1 MRALPPLG
9 RLVAAIRADHPS
21 MAPQAL
27 IGRARSIVN
36 LAGCCSHVPCAAES
50 GWRSVIANPTVVAA
64 PAGDPVESRWPS
76 IARRLSQDRR
86 NPNFEGRRAAPSDIK
101 AKSA

>member
-1 MRALPPLG
+1 MCISDIGVSCWRVLPPPLG

-50 GWRSVIANPTVVAA
+50 G
-64 PAGDPVESRWPS
+64 
-76 IARRLSQDRR
+76 
-86 NPNFEGRRAAPSDIK
+86 
-101 AKSA
+101 